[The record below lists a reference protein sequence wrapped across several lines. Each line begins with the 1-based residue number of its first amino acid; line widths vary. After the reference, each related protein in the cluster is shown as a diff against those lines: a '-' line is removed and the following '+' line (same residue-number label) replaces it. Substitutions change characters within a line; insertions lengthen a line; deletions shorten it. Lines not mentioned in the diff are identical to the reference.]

1 MRFENKLIIIIII
14 VILIVIA
21 IAIVIIVIITTTCVN
36 LSFLTAIV
44 VHLHNC
50 QGSDRI

>member
-1 MRFENKLIIIIII
+1 MRFENKFIIIII
-14 VILIVIA
+14 VIVIV
-21 IAIVIIVIITTTCVN
+21 IAIVIIVIITTTCGN
-36 LSFLTAIV
+36 LSFLTAIA